1 MTKRNWEAEIEA
13 ALDDFKAGKMVVVV
27 DDYDRENEGD
37 LCLAAEMVTPEAIN
51 FMARFGRGL
60 ICLSMTGKRLD
71 QLGIP
76 LMVAPEA
83 NGASHATAFTVSIEA
98 RDGVTTGI
106 SAADRAVT
114 IKKAIDPATKPQEIV
129 RPGHIFPLRAQEGG
143 VLARNG
149 HTEAVVDMALLAGLT
164 PAGVIC
170 EIMKPDGT
178 MARLPYLKR
187 FAQRHGLR
195 IISIADL
202 IAYRLEKE
210 TRLHLVQAVKT
221 SLVTKVAEA
230 KLPTS
235 AGVFR
240 SVIYREESSGAQ
252 IMALIGAKFDPRNG
266 NPLVRVHSEC
276 LTGDV
281 FGSLRCDCGPQLE
294 RSLQLVAQDGNGLVL
309 YLPQEGRGIGLASK
323 IAAYALQE
331 QGLDTIEANLKLGF
345 SPDMRDYSAAAAIL
359 RDLNAL
365 SIRLLTNNPHKI
377 SELQQHGISIIERV
391 PLEIAPTPEN
401 LVYLQ
406 TKREKMGHELD
417 LRQLTVSVAN

>member
-281 FGSLRCDCGPQLE
+281 FGSLRCDCGPATRTLFAIGRTGWQRLG
-294 RSLQLVAQDGNGLVL
+294 AVL
-309 YLPQEGRGIGLASK
+309 AAGRA
-323 IAAYALQE
+323 
-331 QGLDTIEANLKLGF
+331 
-345 SPDMRDYSAAAAIL
+345 RDWAC
-359 RDLNAL
+359 
-365 SIRLLTNNPHKI
+365 
-377 SELQQHGISIIERV
+377 Q
-391 PLEIAPTPEN
+391 
-401 LVYLQ
+401 
-406 TKREKMGHELD
+406 
-417 LRQLTVSVAN
+417 